1 VEGRFD
7 SAARRAPTGWAIAYP
22 PGTAEGDRLNLLL
35 VLHGRADDHRAV
47 LGSHQLGMF
56 LAQAVRSGIPPFAV
70 VAVDGGDHD
79 YWHPRV
85 FGDPQRMLIDE
96 FLPLLHKLGLRADRI
111 ALLGWSMG
119 GYGALHLAM
128 VLGRSRVA
136 AAVAESPAIWQHS
149 WQSVAGAF
157 DSAEDFDRNAIF
169 GNLARLGGIPLRVD
183 CGASDGF
190 APVTRAL
197 RAALSPT
204 PAGGIEPGNHD
215 GVFWRSQAAAQ
226 FAFLGRHLAV

>member
-1 VEGRFD
+1 V
-7 SAARRAPTGWAIAYP
+7 
-22 PGTAEGDRLNLLL
+22 L
-35 VLHGRADDHRAV
+35 VTLHGRTGDHRYAFDP
-47 LGSHQLGMF
+47 LCF
-56 LAQAVRSGIPPFAV
+56 DRYQAAATRSGVPAFAV
-70 VAVDGGDHD
+70 ASVDGGDHD

-226 FAFLGRHLAV
+226 FAFVGRHLAV